1 MPIGNAFTIL
11 KSVKIKVPMVET
23 YININEPEAMVFDSA
38 GNLFVTCSGGDWINK
53 IDTNGNMTT
62 FVQIITGTTKITPRF
77 LGIDNSNNIYTTDPT
92 TAGSLQNNFNIYKIN
107 TSGQISTYYKNLGNS
122 AGIAID
128 KSNNIYVS
136 DIWQI
141 NKFDSSGTR
150 TTGFGKTTN
159 MQIQGVALDSIEDIY
174 FSDVKNKTVFK
185 IKKDGSQYTS
195 YRGAFTNPY
204 SLCFDKY
211 DNLYV
216 VDGNIIKKISG
227 GNTSNIAGTATA
239 GDKIGVAN
247 LANFN
252 NIRNIVYRDEI
263 IYIADKNNNKI
274 KKLIL

>member
-11 KSVKIKVPMVET
+11 KSVKVSVPMVET
-23 YININEPEAMVFDSA
+23 YININQPEAMVFDSA
-38 GNLFVTCSGGDWINK
+38 GNLFVTCSGGHWINK

-62 FVQIITGTTKITPRF
+62 FVQIITGTTNIRPLF
-77 LGIDNSNNIYTTDPT
+77 LGIDTFNNIYTTDPT
-92 TAGSLQNNFNIYKIN
+92 TAGSNQTNFNIYKIN

-122 AGIAID
+122 IGIAID

-136 DIWQI
+136 DVWQI

-159 MQIQGVALDSIEDIY
+159 MQIQGVALDSAENIY
-174 FSDVKNKTVFK
+174 FSDVKNKTVYK

-195 YRGAFTNPY
+195 YRGGFTSPY
-204 SLCFDKY
+204 SLCFDKN
-211 DNLYV
+211 DNLYL

-227 GNTSNIAGTATA
+227 GNTSNIAGTSTA
-239 GDKIGVAN
+239 GDKIGAAN
-247 LANFN
+247 SANFN
-252 NIRNIVYRDEI
+252 GIKNIVYRNEV